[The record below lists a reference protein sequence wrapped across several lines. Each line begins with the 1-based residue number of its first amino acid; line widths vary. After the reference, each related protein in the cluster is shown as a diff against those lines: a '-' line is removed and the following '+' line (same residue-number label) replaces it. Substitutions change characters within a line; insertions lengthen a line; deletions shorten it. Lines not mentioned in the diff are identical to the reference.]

1 MEMMVIWQVKG
12 YTVIVTEDDSKDSSL
27 LDMLRWKEVQSYNDW
42 PPYQV
47 LFTIPL
53 NKSSNLKWM

>member
-1 MEMMVIWQVKG
+1 MKG
-12 YTVIVTEDDSKDSSL
+12 YTVIVAEDDSKDSSL

-47 LFTIPL
+47 PWIISFIS
-53 NKSSNLKWM
+53 NFSSIFIST